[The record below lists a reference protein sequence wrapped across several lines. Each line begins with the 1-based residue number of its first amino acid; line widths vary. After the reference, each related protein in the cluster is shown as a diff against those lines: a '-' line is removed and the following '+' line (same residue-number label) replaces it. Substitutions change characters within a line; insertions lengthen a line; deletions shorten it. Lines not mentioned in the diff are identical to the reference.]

1 MTTKALV
8 HQKQERPMT
17 VIARNPGEMK
27 VAQQHLIGWANQKIE
42 YIEQD
47 LAELERN
54 LSMAQKYHWR
64 REPWRARINKAR
76 RKIEFYQKVKAALE
90 AGFCIV
96 PNFPVDVFA
105 VRTTKAKPKRGKDKW
120 AHNLPTPTT
129 NSPPIGDGQYVST
142 DTIVEKS
149 ETKLDKDNREI
160 VLWSNKDFDLVDF
173 PFAFAKPEI
182 LNDTGKAMALKIF
195 DDIGALPPRKRRGDP
210 VVVGR
215 IVMKEGYFE
224 KCVTFLISWFID
236 TDQL

>member
-8 HQKQERPMT
+8 TQKQDHPMT

-27 VAQQHLIGWANQKIE
+27 VAQQHLILWADQKVE
-42 YIEQD
+42 YIEQELVD
-47 LAELERN
+47 LEQN
-54 LSMAQKYHWR
+54 LAMARKYHWR
-64 REPWRARINKAR
+64 RGPWTARINKAK
-76 RKIEFYQKVKAALE
+76 RKIEFYRKVKAALE
-90 AGFCIV
+90 AGYCIV

-105 VRTTKAKPKRGKDKW
+105 VRTTKAKPKRGKEKW
-120 AHNLPTPTT
+120 AHNLPTPET
-129 NSPPIGDGQYVST
+129 NSPPVGEGQYVST

-149 ETKLDKDNREI
+149 EVKKVDNREV

-182 LNDTGKAMALKIF
+182 LDDTGKAMARKIF

-215 IVMKEGYFE
+215 IVMKEGYNE